1 MAKLSEPDARFL
13 TGSTMR
19 HVTVMAGTGAIGL
32 VAVFAVDLINLIYIS
47 LLGQQTVAAA
57 VGFAG
62 TVGFFQVSITIG
74 LTIGLSTA
82 VSLRVGAGQMADARR
97 VATAGL
103 VLVSLLTALVAVATV
118 AAVNPILELLGAEG
132 ETRRLAAGYLVVTA
146 VSVPAVSVG
155 MGFAALLRAVGDARG
170 SMMVTL
176 AAAFATAVLDP
187 LLIFGL
193 GLDLTG
199 AAISTV
205 LSRALLAFVGW
216 HGAARRHDLLGPFEL
231 SAFTADARAVLAVS
245 GPAVL
250 ANLATPV
257 GAAYVTSSMATF
269 GPAAVAG
276 QATIDRI
283 TPVAFGLVY
292 ALTGAVGPVVAQN
305 LGAGRFDRV
314 RSALRDSLIFV
325 LVAVVAAWVL
335 LWLGQDL
342 LIAAFSAQG
351 VTAEIVRLFCD
362 WVAGSF
368 MFVGALYVSNA
379 AFNNLGRPLLST
391 AFNWGRATLGTIPL
405 VALGATYG
413 PEGVLVGQ
421 ALGAVLF
428 GTAACFVAF
437 TVTRRLG
444 PEGRSPVSERGDL
457 SVATPTGT
465 LAIAAPDVPSP
476 TQGAD
481 S

>member
-1 MAKLSEPDARFL
+1 
-13 TGSTMR
+13 
-19 HVTVMAGTGAIGL
+19 MAGTGAIGL

-62 TVGFFQVSITIG
+62 TVGFFQVSIAIG

-82 VSLRVGAGQMADARR
+82 VSIRVGAGQMEAARR

-118 AAVNPILELLGAEG
+118 LALDPILGLLGAEG
-132 ETRRLAAGYLVVTA
+132 ETRRLAAGYLLLTA
-146 VSVPAVSVG
+146 VSVPAVSLG

-176 AAAFATAVLDP
+176 AAAIATAVLDP

-205 LSRALLAFVGW
+205 LSRLLLAYVGW
-216 HGAARRHDLLGPFEL
+216 HGAARQHALLGRFEPA
-231 SAFTADARAVLAVS
+231 AFPADARAVLAVS

-250 ANLATPV
+250 SNLATPV
-257 GAAYVTSSMATF
+257 GAAYVTGSMALF

-292 ALTGAVGPVVAQN
+292 ALSGAVGPIIAQN

-314 RSALRDSLIFV
+314 RSAMRDSLVFV
-325 LVAVVAAWVL
+325 VLAVLAAWAL

-342 LIAAFSAQG
+342 LVAAFSAQG
-351 VTAEIVRLFCD
+351 VTAEIVRLFCN

-368 MFVGALYVSNA
+368 IFVGALFVSNA

-405 VALGATYG
+405 VALGAAYG
-413 PEGVLVGQ
+413 PAGVLVGQ
-421 ALGAVLF
+421 GLGSVLF
-428 GTAACFVAF
+428 GTAAGFVAF
-437 TVTRRLG
+437 SVTGQLG
-444 PEGRSPVSERGDL
+444 REAGTAVPRGGGL
-457 SVATPTGT
+457 SVASPTGT
-465 LAIAAPDVPSP
+465 LANAAPAVSP
-476 TQGAD
+476 ATSGRTPQ
-481 S
+481 